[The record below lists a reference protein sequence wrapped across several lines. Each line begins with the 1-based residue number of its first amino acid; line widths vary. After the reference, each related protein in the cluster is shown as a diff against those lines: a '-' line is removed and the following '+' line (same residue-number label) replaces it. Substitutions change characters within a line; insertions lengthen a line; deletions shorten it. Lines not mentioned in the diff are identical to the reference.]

1 MGASRRPADP
11 TSRRQVGDTETMIET
26 AAPALTLG
34 SSSDELLRSGRYSKE
49 ELTEMLR
56 RMCEIRDF
64 EDTVYGLLRSLTIRG
79 ASHLSAGQEGVAVG
93 AISGITP
100 RDLIASTH
108 RGHGHCGA
116 MGDLMARDDEERQ
129 AHWNAMMAEL
139 FGATTG
145 YCRGRGGS

>member
-1 MGASRRPADP
+1 
-11 TSRRQVGDTETMIET
+11 MIET
-26 AAPALTLG
+26 AAPAPTIEPI
-34 SSSDELLRSGRYSKE
+34 SADPLRTGRYAKE

-56 RMCEIRDF
+56 QMCEIRDF

-79 ASHLSAGQEGVAVG
+79 ASHLSAGQEATAVG
-93 AISGITP
+93 AIAAITT

-116 MGDLMARDDEERQ
+116 MGNKMARSEEERQ

-139 FGATTG
+139 FGAPTG
-145 YCRGRGGS
+145 YCRGRGGPMA

>member
-56 RMCEIRDF
+56 RMCEIRSF
-64 EDTVYGLLRSLTIRG
+64 EDKMYELVRAAAIRG
-79 ASHLSAGQEGVAVG
+79 ASHLSAGQEGTEVG
-93 AISGITP
+93 AISAITT

-116 MGDLMARDDEERQ
+116 MGDLMARDEAERQ
-129 AHWNAMMAEL
+129 AHW
-139 FGATTG
+139 
-145 YCRGRGGS
+145 